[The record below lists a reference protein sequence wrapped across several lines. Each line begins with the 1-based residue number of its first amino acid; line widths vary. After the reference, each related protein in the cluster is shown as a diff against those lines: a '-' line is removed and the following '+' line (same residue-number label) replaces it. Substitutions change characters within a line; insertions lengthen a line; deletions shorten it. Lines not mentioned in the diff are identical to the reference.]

1 MEKQASDATT
11 PSFDPFEG
19 IDSTAAL
26 DIAKW
31 DSGTFTCKGGG
42 PTVVFSC
49 RRATLGR
56 DGEIVE
62 LEAQSGQGTTR
73 EGDEILIYRA
83 DMCPGLTNA
92 QGHAPHVISAV
103 NTDHVT
109 TRRAFLEGAM
119 YFDEPQVKSSVRPE
133 VSAAKNLATLMKAN
147 YEEQHGVQS
156 YSGMQFRGCEYA
168 TVESLIAHAITDDV
182 GVLPQKHRF
191 PFRDPHEGSV
201 RDDYL
206 KAIRGTEYKVDPPSR
221 SIYWQ
226 SGQVSGKEGL
236 TPRARKLLFISQS
249 DPNNSAVNNAPK
261 PIKSERKT
269 LIPPS
274 WIRQSRSKATRRLAN
289 DPVDL
294 RPQSL
299 LSAEDQDPTRQDGCQ
314 LATLGTMPVSN
325 NIIPAYHVISTTESR
340 SRLIFGKLPAG
351 STIIGSGPPNNK
363 VMVVMSCRST
373 PQGYRYRG
381 DLWPGTGVEDG
392 LFSSLHTTFQNLIN
406 EPNNLAVLQSLLLS
420 ESLRRDPKSGRAHLD
435 QPLLASQSLAVV
447 VRTMISRSGVTQ
459 LKEYLN
465 TTSAKPPFYEW
476 HEQLRENPSGIQSK
490 MPSDAKL
497 HPPKDTMESNQL
509 VRKTIRKLR
518 TPQDLR
524 PAAIWELG
532 QGWVPL
538 TMMNLINNNDEN
550 SEDPNRTN
558 QSPKNLQRLK
568 KHRAHRASRSGPT
581 SRSPSPLTASTGAA
595 TNHVSRSNHTA
606 AAPQKS
612 SRHLEIP
619 SATTSV
625 YALQQPNLPSS
636 SRHSNPSQYQDYSLS
651 NNQQWRSPPGDQQT
665 YSQEFQSF
673 SPDLEDLG
681 TDMAPYDQL
690 QTLQMSNHQQ
700 YPQQSYHTNLTHR
713 QANHPSDSNH
723 QAISYEPFVTSIPM
737 TQDASFNGLTQQQ
750 NYPPMP
756 YHITPD
762 YGFAAADTRTALSE
776 NFDNTALGQA
786 EHTQIHIQSIRQSIT
801 RSRPPKKISKWD
813 SRFNKTQTVLRISS
827 RRCT

>member
-1 MEKQASDATT
+1 
-11 PSFDPFEG
+11 
-19 IDSTAAL
+19 
-26 DIAKW
+26 
-31 DSGTFTCKGGG
+31 
-42 PTVVFSC
+42 
-49 RRATLGR
+49 
-56 DGEIVE
+56 
-62 LEAQSGQGTTR
+62 
-73 EGDEILIYRA
+73 
-83 DMCPGLTNA
+83 
-92 QGHAPHVISAV
+92 
-103 NTDHVT
+103 
-109 TRRAFLEGAM
+109 
-119 YFDEPQVKSSVRPE
+119 
-133 VSAAKNLATLMKAN
+133 MKAN

-156 YSGMQFRGCEYA
+156 YSGMQFCGCEYA
-168 TVESLIAHAITDDV
+168 TVEPLIAHAATDNV

-191 PFRDPHEGSV
+191 PFGDPHEGSV

-206 KAIRGTEYKVDPPSR
+206 KAICGTEYKVDPPSR
-221 SIYWQ
+221 LIYWQ
-226 SGQVSGKEGL
+226 SGQVLGKEGL
-236 TPRARKLLFISQS
+236 TPRARKLPFISQS
-249 DPNNSAVNNAPK
+249 DPNNSAVNNTPK

-363 VMVVMSCRST
+363 VMVVMSCWST

-420 ESLRRDPKSGRAHLD
+420 ESLQRDPKLGRAHLD

-476 HEQLRENPSGIQSK
+476 RKQLRENPLAIQSK

-538 TMMNLINNNDEN
+538 TMMNLINKNDQN
-550 SEDPNRTN
+550 SEDPNGSN
-558 QSPKNLQRLK
+558 QSPKNTQRIRRHK
-568 KHRAHRASRSGPT
+568 AHWASRSGPT
-581 SRSPSPLTASTGAA
+581 SRSPSPLNASTGAA
-595 TNHVSRSNHTA
+595 TNHVLRSNPTTA
-606 AAPQKS
+606 QAPQKS
-612 SRHLEIP
+612 SRHLEVP
-619 SATTSV
+619 SATASVYASV
-625 YALQQPNLPSS
+625 YALQQPSQPSFPRYANS
-636 SRHSNPSQYQDYSLS
+636 SQYQDDSLS
-651 NNQQWRSPPGDQQT
+651 NDQQWRSPPGDQQNG
-665 YSQEFQSF
+665 F
-673 SPDLEDLG
+673 P
-681 TDMAPYDQL
+681 A
-690 QTLQMSNHQQ
+690 
-700 YPQQSYHTNLTHR
+700 
-713 QANHPSDSNH
+713 ANP
-723 QAISYEPFVTSIPM
+723 
-737 TQDASFNGLTQQQ
+737 
-750 NYPPMP
+750 
-756 YHITPD
+756 
-762 YGFAAADTRTALSE
+762 RTALSE
-776 NFDNTALGQA
+776 NFGNTSLGQA
-786 EHTQIHIQSIRQSIT
+786 KHTQDPYEPVDASINHQVPSTEEDFQMGQQIQQDSNSPDQFI
-801 RSRPPKKISKWD
+801 PPLYLTEEEMEGGYILENDKIPGLDYSW
-813 SRFNKTQTVLRISS
+813 
-827 RRCT
+827 